1 MNVNDTGYDTAVV
14 AMADDDATEYYDV
27 AGLCTIL
34 EWGIH
39 MPFTVL

>member
-1 MNVNDTGYDTAVV
+1 MRVNGTGYGTAVV

-27 AGLCTIL
+27 VGLCTII
-34 EWGIH
+34 ECGIP

>member
-1 MNVNDTGYDTAVV
+1 MSINGTGYDTTVV
-14 AMADDDATEYYDV
+14 AMTDDDATEYYDV

-34 EWGIH
+34 ECGIH